1 MRSSAPERR
10 RAASDLPDDGVRP
23 FWCRTCGTL
32 ALFTSPA
39 ETTVLMEAGRPLA
52 ILVYLAL
59 APKRRAGRDHL
70 CELIWS
76 GTDLRD
82 SRHSLRQALYRC
94 RQATGGT
101 DLVLGCAND
110 LELSPLVDLDCLA
123 GERAV
128 SDGDLQTALGWLR
141 GDFLEGFSLP
151 ESREFESWAES
162 QRVRF
167 RSAWSLAASGVAE
180 SLLRSGEPSRALELA
195 EQLARQAPFDDDPL
209 HLVMRSLVALGRHAT
224 AVARFQ
230 AHAELRRIEEVE
242 PPGAEFAAY
251 ARELAG
257 CLRPPAGPEVPP
269 EALVGPDASQEV
281 PAVTVSQPAVT
292 PREGSVA
299 TRRRAALALG
309 VVAAAG
315 LVAFGALGPVA
326 ATRLPWQAD
335 AAGTYFNPKRGLE
348 GTAFLFDP
356 VFKGAPRYSVVIHGP
371 AGWNRDSAF
380 ECFPTLAP
388 QVPAARRAICWT
400 LSAPPVTGDFEGTS
414 VIGRDTLRTRFHVD
428 ASGTLG
434 APEIQDVSLVPNG
447 VRLRWSAPP
456 DARSFVVRLGAL
468 PFGGSLAEI
477 LVTGSAREGT
487 LPRPLLEHRHQYQ
500 AVVFALGADI
510 THPGPAPGRFDVSVH
525 DWKVEYD
532 SGRATLNRADAG
544 DPVRR

>member
-1 MRSSAPERR
+1 MRSSAPERC
-10 RAASDLPDDGVRP
+10 RAASNPPVDQLRR

-32 ALFTSPA
+32 ALFTSTA

-70 CELIWS
+70 CELIWP

-94 RQATGGT
+94 RQATGGVE
-101 DLVLGCAND
+101 LVLGTAND
-110 LELSPLVDLDCLA
+110 LELSPLVDLDCLT

-128 SDGDLQTALGWLR
+128 SDGDLQAALGWLR

-151 ESREFESWAES
+151 ESREFEGWAES

-180 SLLRSGEPSRALELA
+180 RLLQSGEPSRALEVA
-195 EQLARQAPFDDDPL
+195 EQLARQSPFDDDPL
-209 HLVMRSLVALGRHAT
+209 HFVMRALAALGRPST
-224 AVARFQ
+224 AVARFA
-230 AHAELRRIEEVE
+230 AHSELRRIEDVE
-242 PPGAEFAAY
+242 PPGEELAAY
-251 ARELAG
+251 ARELEES
-257 CLRPPAGPEVPP
+257 LRRRAGPEAPR
-269 EALVGPDASQEV
+269 EELVRPDGSQEV
-281 PAVTVSQPAVT
+281 PGVSANQPAVGS
-292 PREGSVA
+292 PEGSVA

-309 VVAAAG
+309 VAAAAG
-315 LVAFGALGPVA
+315 LVAVGALGPAA
-326 ATRLPWQAD
+326 ATRLPWQPD

-356 VFKGAPRYSVVIHGP
+356 VFKGAPRYSVIIHGP

-414 VIGRDTLRTRFHVD
+414 VIGRDTLRTRFGVD
-428 ASGTLG
+428 AGSALG

-456 DARSFVVRLGAL
+456 EAKSFVLRLGAL
-468 PFGGSLAEI
+468 PFGGSLAET
-477 LVTGSAREGT
+477 LMTGAVREGT
-487 LPRPLLEHRHQYQ
+487 LPRPPLEHGHQYQ

-510 THPGPAPGRFDVSVH
+510 THPGPAPGHFDVSVH